1 MKNTKKS
8 FLIRSYIIL
17 LMLSLAVKINLFPIK
32 FLSVHSVPL
41 PLFIFLVGMSFGLI
55 YHRDSIRFLRER
67 IIIFI
72 FIILFLLSGILSAWL
87 SPFPMIPGLKSLFQY
102 ALFFGISLQ
111 LLFLL
116 SLEGEKAGVFFLKIL
131 MGFAVLLACI
141 SFFEVTHQSLSR
153 FLSDTFRGGDYQ
165 VIDGRVRAAATLSHS
180 NIFGC
185 FMSLGIM
192 VFLYLKG
199 ALGIKAKVFYPIV
212 AILSVAMALSG
223 SRNAAFV
230 LLVPL
235 LLLLFN
241 RKAVK
246 TSACV
251 IGIAILALV
260 VLAPSS
266 SRFSDVWEIVAK
278 NEKRYVVAGEAFNTA
293 ATRPLLWQ
301 GALAMFRDYPLTG
314 VGPGN
319 CNQAMKYYA
328 PASLLA
334 VEKEKIY
341 KDHLNAHNGFFNILA
356 EFGFLGMVVAL
367 ACALYLA
374 ISFIRHYGLF
384 PPSPVHALMVGVFL
398 PFIPDAFFYEP
409 FYMVTVLTLL
419 FLFTFPG
426 NLLSGPAGPAP
437 SDKPAC

>member
-1 MKNTKKS
+1 MKDAKKS

-17 LMLSLAVKINLFPIK
+17 LMLSLAVKIKLFPIK
-32 FLSVHSVPL
+32 FLSVQSVPL
-41 PLFIFLVGMSFGLI
+41 PLFIFLIGMSFGLI
-55 YHRDSIRFLRER
+55 FHRDSIRFLRER
-67 IIIFI
+67 KIIFI
-72 FIILFLLSGILSAWL
+72 LIILFLLSGILSALL
-87 SPFPMIPGLKSLFQY
+87 SPFPLIPEMKSLFRY
-102 ALFFGISLQ
+102 ALFFGISLL

-131 MGFAVLLACI
+131 VGFAVLLACV
-141 SFFEVTHQSLSR
+141 SFFEVTHQSSFR
-153 FLSDTFRGGDYQ
+153 FLSDAFRGGDYQ
-165 VIDGRVRAAATLSHS
+165 VINGRVRAAATLSHS

-192 VFLYLKG
+192 VFLYLKE

-212 AILSVAMALSG
+212 AILAAAMALSG

-241 RKAVK
+241 RKTVK

-266 SRFSDVWEIVAK
+266 SRFLDVWEIVAK
-278 NEKRYVVAGEAFNTA
+278 NEKKYVVADEAFNTA

-314 VGPGN
+314 VGPGS

-328 PASLLA
+328 SASLLA

-341 KDHLNAHNGFFNILA
+341 KNYLNAHNGFLNILA
-356 EFGFLGMVVAL
+356 EFGLFGTVVAL
-367 ACALYLA
+367 AFALYLA
-374 ISFIRHYGLF
+374 VSFIRHYGLL
-384 PPSPVHALMVGVFL
+384 PPLPVHALMMGVFL
-398 PFIPDAFFYEP
+398 SFIPDAFFYEL

-419 FLFTFPG
+419 FLFAFPG
-426 NLLSGPAGPAP
+426 NMLSVSSGSVP